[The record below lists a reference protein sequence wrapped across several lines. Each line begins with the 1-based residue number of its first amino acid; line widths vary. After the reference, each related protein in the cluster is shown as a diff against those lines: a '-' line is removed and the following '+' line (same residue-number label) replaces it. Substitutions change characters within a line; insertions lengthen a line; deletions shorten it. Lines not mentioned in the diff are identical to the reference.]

1 MRLRGIVWRAHNP
14 RWAFDPASGRGAALY
29 GGRFNRPGRPALYTS
44 MRVETAWFEAQQ
56 AFPFKAQPMT
66 LCGYDVDCED
76 VVDLTDLAT
85 LAALGVDHAAL
96 ACPWERLADDGETPP
111 SWSLADRLIEEGR
124 AGIVAPSFAFG
135 ASGADVNVIFWRWGP
150 DPPHQ
155 LRVIDDAG
163 RLPKNDASWR

>member
-1 MRLRGIVWRAHNP
+1 MRLRGVAWRAHNP

-29 GGRFNRPGRPALYTS
+29 GGRFNRPGRPTLYAS
-44 MRVETAWFEAQQ
+44 MRFETAWLEAQQ

-76 VVDLTDLAT
+76 VVDLTDSAT
-85 LAALGVDHAAL
+85 LAALGVDHATL
-96 ACPWERLADDGETPP
+96 ACPWE
-111 SWSLADRLIEEGR
+111 SLADRLIAEGR

-135 ASGADVNVIFWRWGP
+135 ATGADVNAIFWRWGP

-155 LRVIDDAG
+155 VRVIDDAG